1 MSYLE
6 TYFSRVNHLG
16 DTTADRIRNSGIR
29 SFEKWMAESPHTVQ
43 QLFAERGLYF
53 DGIILT
59 NKDKEYEKIMFLNV
73 ANNTPIF
80 VGDIIDWYD
89 EDYGH
94 TEKWI
99 VIQEERHVRGTHKTY
114 WIIRCNYLVKW
125 IDSLGHLQSS
135 WCYLV
140 SSLDSKIK
148 GNYRTWHNLI
158 TPQPN
163 KYAEILM
170 PRYDIDKSTN
180 FIVEDESWTMI
191 EYDHTS
197 VPGTIYLSLTEG
209 KINEIY
215 DDLVNNIADTDK
227 LAKYDLAIPD
237 LPQIF
242 NVGDE
247 IKPTFTVTKNGIPLE
262 AEVNLLPTNKTFTK
276 IQDGRLVAR
285 SVGETDIIVQLREYP
300 DIQQQLHIVISD
312 AAQEFAAYIDG
323 PATIRLART
332 ASYELKATGTFN
344 GAVKFSI
351 DKPEL
356 VAIKSSIGANCVLLC
371 NDKND
376 LGTNYENPEESGVVL
391 SAVYGGKTYTKRI
404 KIIPLW

>member
-1 MSYLE
+1 
-6 TYFSRVNHLG
+6 
-16 DTTADRIRNSGIR
+16 
-29 SFEKWMAESPHTVQ
+29 
-43 QLFAERGLYF
+43 
-53 DGIILT
+53 
-59 NKDKEYEKIMFLNV
+59 
-73 ANNTPIF
+73 
-80 VGDIIDWYD
+80 
-89 EDYGH
+89 
-94 TEKWI
+94 
-99 VIQEERHVRGTHKTY
+99 
-114 WIIRCNYLVKW
+114 
-125 IDSLGHLQSS
+125 
-135 WCYLV
+135 
-140 SSLDSKIK
+140 
-148 GNYRTWHNLI
+148 
-158 TPQPN
+158 
-163 KYAEILM
+163 M

-227 LAKYDLAIPD
+227 MAKYDLAIPD
-237 LPQIF
+237 LPQVF

-276 IQDGRLVAR
+276 IQDGRLIAR
-285 SVGETDIIVQLREYP
+285 AVGETDIIVQLREYP

-312 AAQEFAAYIDG
+312 ATQEFAAYIEG

-344 GAVKFSI
+344 GAVEFSI

-356 VAIKSSIGANCVLLC
+356 VAIKSSTGANCVLLC
-371 NDKND
+371 NDKNN